1 MLRVASLTAI
11 LTLALSTPA
20 MAGVTA
26 QLTPNTAG
34 AGAHLGLDVAG
45 QDGGLRSRQIPSGLA
60 IGFQKGFAFDPNAV
74 AGTCTDPSAA
84 SKGQCPANS
93 IVGTGS
99 VEVFAEGYAFG
110 PNGQHFT
117 AALTFYKAPPQA
129 PGDPMGVVFYFREPQ
144 TGYQDASFGR
154 LMPVADPVLG
164 MAVRWDKL
172 PIPNLPQGLY
182 FTLQHLKVDLGAG
195 AATPPVRV
203 TTSHKKHRRHRRH
216 HRHRASAAQ
225 SGPALMTN
233 PTSCAGTWRIQLE
246 VDYSSAADKHDV
258 DAACTP

>member
-1 MLRVASLTAI
+1 MP
-11 LTLALSTPA
+11 LTLMLTLGLCAPA
-20 MAGVTA
+20 AAGVTA

-60 IGFQKGFAFDPNAV
+60 IGFQKGFAFDPAAV

-84 SKGQCPANS
+84 SKGQCPPNS

-99 VEVFAEGYAFG
+99 VQVLAEGYAFG

-144 TGYQDASFGR
+144 SGYQDASFGR
-154 LMPVADPVLG
+154 LMAVDDPVLG
-164 MAVRWDKL
+164 MAVRWDRL
-172 PIPNLPQGLY
+172 PIPKLPQGLY
-182 FTLQHLKVDLGAG
+182 FTLQDLKIDLGAG

-203 TTSHKKHRRHRRH
+203 QPNHKKRHRTRRH
-216 HRHRASAAQ
+216 HRRRASSSQ
-225 SGPALMTN
+225 SGAALVTN
-233 PTSCAGTWRIQLE
+233 PTSCAGTWRIQAE
-246 VDYSSAADKHDV
+246 VDYSSTADKHDV